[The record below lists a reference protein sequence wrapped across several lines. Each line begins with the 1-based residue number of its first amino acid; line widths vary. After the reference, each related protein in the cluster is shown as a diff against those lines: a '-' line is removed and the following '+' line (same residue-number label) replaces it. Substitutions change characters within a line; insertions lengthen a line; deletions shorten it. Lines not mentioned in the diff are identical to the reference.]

1 MPRKGENIY
10 KRKDGRWEGRY
21 KLNTNDGKTKYGYI
35 YGRSYSEVKKELSI
49 RRAEQMQ
56 SSMEK
61 KVLRNENFNAIAILW
76 LADIKPTVKIST
88 WNKYKNLLNSYIIP
102 ALNNTSVGDI
112 DYSAVSLLVN
122 NLLVSG
128 GARNQGLSTKTVS
141 DVLVVLKAILKY
153 AARMKITVDLSAFE
167 MSVSI
172 KSTPLKVISVQDQK
186 KIINHLSQA
195 DDLTTLGILICLFTG
210 MRIGE
215 VCALTWGDISIDNR
229 IIHVHQTIQRVQY
242 PSDHAKTKV
251 VITEPKSQCSIRDI
265 PIPDILITYLTAQVS
280 QNTAFVL
287 TGSDKIYLEPRT
299 MQNRFKKILLE
310 CGIETMNFHVLRHT
324 FATRC
329 IEVGFDIKS
338 LSEILGH
345 ANVNITLN
353 RYVHPSMKT
362 KHDNMAKLSEIFSVK

>member
-1 MPRKGENIY
+1 MAG
-10 KRKDGRWEGRY
+10 
-21 KLNTNDGKTKYGYI
+21 KLNTAI
-35 YGRSYSEVKKELSI
+35 YGRSYSDVKKELNI
-49 RRAEQMQ
+49 RRAAQMQ
-56 SSMEK
+56 SSTEK
-61 KVLRNENFNAIAILW
+61 KILRDENFNVIANLW

-88 WNKYKNLLNSYIIP
+88 WNKYKNLLNSYIMP
-102 ALNNTSVGDI
+102 ALNNNSVGVI

-186 KIINHLSQA
+186 KITNHLSQA
-195 DDLTTLGILICLFTG
+195 DDLTALGILICLFTG
-210 MRIGE
+210 MRIGQI
-215 VCALTWGDISIDNR
+215 CALSWGDISIDNR

-251 VITEPKSQCSIRDI
+251 VITEPKSQCSIKDI
-265 PIPDILITYLTAQVS
+265 PIPDILITYLTAQIS

-287 TGSDKIYLEPRT
+287 TGSNKRYLEPRT

-310 CGIETMNFHVLRHT
+310 CGIETMKFHVLRHT

-362 KHDNMAKLSEIFSVK
+362 KHDNMEKLLALFSVKSARVCLNKQAGALIIHGVWYSTKK